1 LVVIATDNEA
11 VEKVEQWN
19 AEVPDGTSVV
29 FEYCGSKIRTK
40 TRGKAML
47 INGKPKLSLL
57 GVAGAVDIDTVTVSP
72 YRSWVR
78 LNRRGQVNHWVE
90 CDFES
95 REAMDLQI
103 NEMMRLDSRIESF
116 DTSPTRPVDA

>member
-1 LVVIATDNEA
+1 MIATDNEA
-11 VEKVEQWN
+11 IEKVEQWN

-72 YRSWVR
+72 YRRWVR

-95 REAMDLQI
+95 REAMELQI
-103 NEMMRLDSRIESF
+103 NEMMRLDQRIESF
-116 DTSPTRPVDA
+116 ETNSTRPLDA